1 MVVVG
6 VNASTEEGD
15 DEEEDATSTSAAA
28 NVDALHFII
37 YLFLLVY
44 YVSLLRSKLQTS
56 ETHFLW
62 SYYFDATVISRS
74 TYKRVVGRSMCS
86 CCLSNKFIS
95 GQY

>member
-1 MVVVG
+1 M
-6 VNASTEEGD
+6 NASTEEGD

-56 ETHFLW
+56 ETHF
-62 SYYFDATVISRS
+62 
-74 TYKRVVGRSMCS
+74 
-86 CCLSNKFIS
+86 
-95 GQY
+95 